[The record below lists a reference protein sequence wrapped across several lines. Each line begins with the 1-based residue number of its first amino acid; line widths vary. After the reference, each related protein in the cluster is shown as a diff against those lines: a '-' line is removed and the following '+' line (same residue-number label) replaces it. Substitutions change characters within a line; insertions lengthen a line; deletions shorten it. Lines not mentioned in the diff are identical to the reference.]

1 MKKFSVKREV
11 RRGFTLIELLVV
23 IAIIAILAALLLPAV
38 QAAREAARSTQ
49 CKSNLRQIG
58 IGMFTWSE
66 KDSAGRLSSGAFDFA
81 RDGAPDKFGWVAD
94 IASINAGSANDMR
107 CPTNPLRGSEK
118 LNDMIGSVSTS
129 GATVLPASRVGV
141 YGEYIG
147 RIFDPS
153 TLAPFAALPTNPSTG
168 APFTRPEVIAE
179 MVRAGYNTNYASS
192 WFHVRGQPKYIL
204 GGVTGGPT
212 VIDTTSGFKDFND
225 TTGPLSMRQIEGSD
239 IPSNNIPLLGDAAP
253 GDSDEAI
260 LSNALDGTDLVA
272 GARLAESFN
281 DGPAYVIGNRVNL
294 LDNANQPAGVE
305 VLATVPTSWPAEG
318 EVETTTESLARVP
331 ADATATAGNS
341 LILQDTRDWFA
352 VHRGTMN
359 LLMADGSVKTITDL
373 NNDGFLNPGF
383 PIAQSGSDTRDVL
396 SQAVGYVDGTVEMA
410 RFNVYNGVL
419 LKSTSV
425 KGAFED

>member
-1 MKKFSVKREV
+1 MKKFSVKCEA

-66 KDSAGRLSSGAFDFA
+66 KDSASRLSSGAFDFA

-94 IASINAGSANDMR
+94 LASINAGLANEMR

-118 LNDMIGSVSTS
+118 LNDMIGATSTS
-129 GATVLPASRVGV
+129 GSTALPSSRVGV
-141 YGEYIG
+141 YGEYINK
-147 RIFDPS
+147 IFDPT
-153 TLAPFAALPTNPSTG
+153 TLAVRATLPTNPSTG
-168 APFTRPEVIAE
+168 VAYTRAEVISE

-192 WFHVRGQPKYIL
+192 WFHVRGQPKYEL
-204 GGVTGGPT
+204 ASATGGPT
-212 VIDTTSGFKDFND
+212 VVKASSGFKDFND
-225 TTGPLSMRQIEGSD
+225 TTGPLTMRQLEGAD

-260 LSNALDGTDLVA
+260 LSDTLGGTELVA
-272 GARLAESFN
+272 GSRLAESFN
-281 DGPAYVIGNRVNL
+281 DGPAFVIGNRVSL
-294 LDNANQPAGVE
+294 VDGGNQAAGFE
-305 VLATVPTSWPAEG
+305 VLASMATAWPAEG
-318 EVETTTESLARVP
+318 EVETPAKSLARVP
-331 ADATATAGNS
+331 SNATATAGNS
-341 LILQDTRDWFA
+341 LIMQDTRDWFA

-373 NNDGFLNPGF
+373 NGDGFLNPGF
-383 PIAQSGSDTRDVL
+383 PIAQSGADTRDVL
-396 SQAVGYVDGTVEMA
+396 SQAVGYVDGTVEMQA
-410 RFNVYNGVL
+410 FNVYNGVL
-419 LKSTSV
+419 LKSNSV

>member
-1 MKKFSVKREV
+1 MKKFSVKREA

-66 KDSAGRLSSGAFDFA
+66 KDSAARLSSGAFDFV
-81 RDGAPDKFGWVAD
+81 RDGAPDKFGWVHD
-94 IASINAGSANDMR
+94 IASINAGAANEMR

-118 LNDMIGSVSTS
+118 LNDMIGSTATS
-129 GATVLPASRVGV
+129 GTTTLPSNRVGV
-141 YGEYIG
+141 YGEFIG
-147 RIFDPS
+147 KIFDPT
-153 TLAPFAALPTNPSTG
+153 TLAPFATLPTNPSTG
-168 APFTRPEVIAE
+168 APFTRPEIIAE

-204 GGVTGGPT
+204 AASSGDPT
-212 VIDTTSGFKDFND
+212 LIDTTAGFKDFLD
-225 TTGPLSMRQIEGSD
+225 TTGPLTMRQIEGAD

-260 LSNALDGTDLVA
+260 LSDALDGTDLVA

-281 DGPAYVIGNRVNL
+281 DGPAYVVANRVNL
-294 LDNANQPAGVE
+294 LDSGNEPAGIE
-305 VLATVPTSWPAEG
+305 ALATIPVSWPAEG
-318 EVETTTESLARVP
+318 EVETPANSLARVP
-331 ADATATAGNS
+331 ADATATSGNS
-341 LILQDTRDWFA
+341 MVLQDTRDWFA

-359 LLMADGSVKTITDL
+359 LLMADGSVKVITDL

-383 PIAQSGSDTRDVL
+383 PIAQGGTDTRDVL
-396 SQAVGYVDGTVEMA
+396 SQSVGYVDGTVEMA
-410 RFNVYNGVL
+410 AFNVYNGVL